1 MKIIY
6 SGKTKD
12 FTPELEAKVELKLA
26 KLGKMIEQRGEK
38 SAQVLHRQE
47 RHLHKIEI
55 RSNFYDHALLG
66 TGEDADLMTA
76 VCEAIEKLEKQ
87 IVKLRSRW
95 RDTHRDVKS
104 QRAQKESAG
113 EAAAT
118 AVEEIPEPA
127 TPKKAAKA
135 NGNGSGMKPRVFR
148 VAPDGDAKPM
158 TLEEAMLV
166 MHNDL
171 DYLVYRDQDRS
182 SLSVLLRRRDGHFD
196 LIEACNF

>member
-1 MKIIY
+1 MKVIY

-12 FTPELEAKVELKLA
+12 FTPEMEKKVEAKLA

-38 SAQVLHRQE
+38 SAQLLHRQE

-76 VCEAIEKLEKQ
+76 ACGAIDKLEKQ
-87 IVKLRSRW
+87 IVKLRNRW
-95 RDTHRDVKS
+95 RDTHRDVKTL
-104 QRAQKESAG
+104 RAQKESAG
-113 EAAAT
+113 GT
-118 AVEEIPEPA
+118 AVAEKPA
-127 TPKKAAKA
+127 APAVSKKAAKA
-135 NGNGSGMKPRVFR
+135 NGNGPSLNPRVFR

-166 MHNDL
+166 MRRDL
-171 DYLVYRDQDRS
+171 DYLVYRDLDRS

-196 LIEACNF
+196 LIEA

>member
-1 MKIIY
+1 MKVIY

-12 FTPELEAKVELKLA
+12 FTPEMEKKVELKLA

-47 RHLHKIEI
+47 RRLHKVEI

-76 VCEAIEKLEKQ
+76 ICEAIDKLEKQ
-87 IVKLRSRW
+87 IVKLRNRW

-104 QRAQKESAG
+104 LRAQKESAG
-113 EAAAT
+113 EAA
-118 AVEEIPEPA
+118 EEETPA
-127 TPKKAAKA
+127 PAPSRKAAKA
-135 NGNGSGMKPRVFR
+135 NGNGLALKPRVFR

-158 TLEEAMLV
+158 TLEEAILV
-166 MHNDL
+166 MRTDV
-171 DYLVYRDQDRS
+171 DYIVYRDQDRS
-182 SLSVLLRRRDGHFD
+182 SLSVLFRRRDGHFD
-196 LIEACNF
+196 LIEA

>member
-1 MKIIY
+1 MKVIY

-12 FTPELEAKVELKLA
+12 FTPEMEKKVESKLA

-47 RHLHKIEI
+47 RRVHKVEI
-55 RSNFYDHALLG
+55 KSNFYDHALLG

-76 VCEAIEKLEKQ
+76 ICEAIEKLEKQ
-87 IVKLRSRW
+87 IVKLRNRW

-104 QRAQKESAG
+104 LRAQKESAG
-113 EAAAT
+113 EEVA
-118 AVEEIPEPA
+118 EKPPA
-127 TPKKAAKA
+127 PVVSKKAAKAKA
-135 NGNGSGMKPRVFR
+135 NGNGLALKPRVFR

-158 TLEEAMLV
+158 TLEEAILV
-166 MHNDL
+166 MHRDV
-171 DYLVYRDQDRS
+171 DYVVYRDQDRS

-196 LIEACNF
+196 LIEA

>member
-1 MKIIY
+1 MKVIY

-12 FTPELEAKVELKLA
+12 FTPEMEKKVEAKLA

-47 RHLHKIEI
+47 RRLHKVEI

-76 VCEAIEKLEKQ
+76 ICEAIDKLEKQ
-87 IVKLRSRW
+87 IVKLRNRW

-104 QRAQKESAG
+104 LRAQKESAG
-113 EAAAT
+113 EAA
-118 AVEEIPEPA
+118 EEETPA
-127 TPKKAAKA
+127 PAPARKAAKA
-135 NGNGSGMKPRVFR
+135 NGNGLALKPRVFR

-158 TLEEAMLV
+158 TLEEAILV
-166 MHNDL
+166 MRTDV
-171 DYLVYRDQDRS
+171 DYIVYRDQDRS
-182 SLSVLLRRRDGHFD
+182 SLSVLFRRRDGHFD
-196 LIEACNF
+196 LIEA

>member
-1 MKIIY
+1 MKVIY

-12 FTPELEAKVELKLA
+12 FTPEMEKKVESKLA

-47 RHLHKIEI
+47 RRLHKVEI
-55 RSNFYDHALLG
+55 KSNFYDHALLG

-76 VCEAIEKLEKQ
+76 ICEAIEKLEKQ
-87 IVKLRSRW
+87 IVKLRNRW

-104 QRAQKESAG
+104 QRAQKESAA
-113 EAAAT
+113 ETPAAEKSAPV
-118 AVEEIPEPA
+118 AA
-127 TPKKAAKA
+127 KKAAKT
-135 NGNGSGMKPRVFR
+135 NGNGSAPNPRVFR

-158 TLEEAMLV
+158 TLEEAILV
-166 MHNDL
+166 MRSDV

-196 LIEACNF
+196 LIEA

>member
-1 MKIIY
+1 MKVIY

-12 FTPELEAKVELKLA
+12 FTPEMEKKVEAKLA

-38 SAQVLHRQE
+38 SAQLLHRQE

-76 VCEAIEKLEKQ
+76 ACGAIDKLEKQ
-87 IVKLRSRW
+87 IVKLRNRW
-95 RDTHRDVKS
+95 RDTHRDVKTL
-104 QRAQKESAG
+104 RAQKESAG
-113 EAAAT
+113 GT
-118 AVEEIPEPA
+118 AVAEKPA
-127 TPKKAAKA
+127 APAVSKKAAKA
-135 NGNGSGMKPRVFR
+135 NGNGTSLNPRVFR

-166 MHNDL
+166 MRRDL
-171 DYLVYRDQDRS
+171 DYLVYRDLDRS

-196 LIEACNF
+196 LIEA